1 MSVLPLTESKQHL
14 VQLIS
19 DGAVLTFSVCGS
31 GGDVL
36 TQLILIMC
44 PAGAGIQLLQHDG
57 AQLAQALLAQP
68 RLLFD
73 TVNRQYICRQA
84 LETRTQKSVG
94 WRKLAIPLN
103 QFH

>member
-1 MSVLPLTESKQHL
+1 MSVLTLTESKRHL

-19 DGAVLTFSVCGS
+19 DRAVLTFGICGS
-31 GGDVL
+31 GGDVP

-94 WRKLAIPLN
+94 WRKFAIPLN
-103 QFH
+103 LFY